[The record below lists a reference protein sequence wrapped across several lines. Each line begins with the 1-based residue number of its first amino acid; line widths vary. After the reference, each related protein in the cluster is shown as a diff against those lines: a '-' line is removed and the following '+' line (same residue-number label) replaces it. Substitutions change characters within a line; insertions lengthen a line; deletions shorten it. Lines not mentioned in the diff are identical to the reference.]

1 MSIINRIKLAR
12 AIMKFA
18 SLVTDQGEL
27 IYEGDALAEGIEV
40 FIEDENGNI
49 NPAAD
54 GEYIAEDRKVIVKDG
69 KVESIE
75 EKEEKE
81 PEKDPENEP
90 ENLDEKDEKI
100 AELQAKVDELNNV
113 IAEKDQYIAELEA
126 KINSKEEELSAVNT
140 ELSAAKAKLQESADD
155 SAKDKLKFSKEQIE
169 KNPALKYFN

>member
-18 SLVTDQGEL
+18 SLITDQGEL
-27 IYEGDALAEGIEV
+27 IYEGDALVEGIEV
-40 FIEDENGNI
+40 FVEDENGEI

-75 EKEEKE
+75 EKEEEKPAEEE
-81 PEKDPENEP
+81 PVEEE
-90 ENLDEKDEKI
+90 LDEKDDRI
-100 AELQAKVDELNNV
+100 AELEAKIDELNNA
-113 IAEKDQYIAELEA
+113 IADKDQYIAELES
-126 KINSKEEELSAVNT
+126 KLESKEEELSAAN
-140 ELSAAKAKLQESADD
+140 KKLKESADT
-155 SAKDKLKFSKEQIE
+155 SAKNKIRFSKEQVE

>member
-27 IYEGDALAEGIEV
+27 IYEGDALIEGIEV
-40 FIEDENGNI
+40 FVEDENGEI
-49 NPAAD
+49 VPAAD

-75 EKEEKE
+75 EIVA
-81 PEKDPENEP
+81 DPEPQNDPEP

-100 AELQAKVDELNNV
+100 AELEAKIEELNNT
-113 IAEKDQYIAELEA
+113 IADKDAYIAELESKLNA
-126 KINSKEEELSAVNT
+126 KEEELSAAN
-140 ELSAAKAKLQESADD
+140 AKLKESADK
-155 SAKDKLKFSKEQIE
+155 SAKDKLKFSKEQVE